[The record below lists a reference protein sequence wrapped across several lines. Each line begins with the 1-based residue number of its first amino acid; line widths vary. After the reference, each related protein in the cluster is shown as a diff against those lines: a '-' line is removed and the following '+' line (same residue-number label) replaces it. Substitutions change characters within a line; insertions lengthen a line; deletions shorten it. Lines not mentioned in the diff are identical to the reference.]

1 MANSVVKKETLA
13 ERLSSLLF
21 FSFSDKLKF
30 SIKVSL
36 SMALAYLI
44 PLSQGWAQP
53 QTAAITVMLIA
64 AMGSMSE
71 SIQKGAMR
79 VLGTIIGAIIGMT
92 LIALFPQDRALYL
105 ISLSIVVT
113 IVLYILRA
121 YKGDPTMYM
130 LTAITMM
137 MVFKNGE
144 VDDVLIYGLD
154 RTFMTVFGIVVYTL
168 VGVFLWPIKIEDNT
182 QESAA
187 SLSAAQL
194 ELFRHRDDIDT
205 KRSDLRTTLLEK
217 ETALSSATRDSGSID
232 ITLTQWHSL
241 MYHYKNISAQLTLLS
256 LHDKESYSDAMQVYI
271 PNYHALESEI
281 ETLLESIEHVWEKKE
296 EIVVPELFD
305 VHYETESLRQLS
317 HLERAS
323 LVSTMQN
330 MKRLHE
336 ELRLL
341 AIKLNSVHSP
351 LPTQFNTDNIPQG
364 SRFLWGDVEHL
375 KGALVSFII
384 FWAATL
390 FWMTMNP
397 PGGFTIV
404 ALATG
409 LSVLTTFTPIKPAM
423 LIVVFSFSFV
433 FATVMYIAV
442 LPHLHYGWELGLFIF
457 FYSFVSFYLVNPKMT
472 IFFLLGLFTF
482 NISNTMYYNFN
493 LFLLILMIF
502 YLFLFLLH
510 IFYYVPFS
518 TKPEHLF
525 LRTKNRF
532 FKLSSILLERGRK
545 RQEGKERLGT
555 PVLSRYAAI
564 HLMPTVKSM
573 QLWAS
578 QLDTNYFEQIDKEV
592 LLAFTKESEK
602 FAYLVELLY
611 HRDMHMRENRLILQL
626 RKNYTLPYF
635 TELLKAYALGKNVQ
649 EVDSFWKDTST
660 IVKTVEESLRDSL
673 EHIEFEAYSREEI
686 GQMYENISL
695 RRDVW
700 LVLFRC
706 QELMKKLDFKTL
718 EESRF

>member
-1 MANSVVKKETLA
+1 
-13 ERLSSLLF
+13 
-21 FSFSDKLKF
+21 
-30 SIKVSL
+30 
-36 SMALAYLI
+36 MALAYLI

-64 AMGSMSE
+64 AMGSVSE

-92 LIALFPQDRALYL
+92 LIGVFPQDRVLYL
-105 ISLSIVVT
+105 ISLSVIVT

-121 YKGDPTMYM
+121 YKGDNTIFM

-168 VGVFLWPIKIEDNT
+168 VGVFLWPVKVEDNT
-182 QESAA
+182 QESAT

-205 KRSDLRTTLLEK
+205 KRSDLRTTLFEK

-271 PNYHALESEI
+271 PNYHALESDI
-281 ETLLESIEHVWEKKE
+281 ETLLESIEDVWAKKE
-296 EIVVPELFD
+296 AIVVPELFE
-305 VHYETESLRQLS
+305 VEYKTESLRQLS

-323 LVSTMQN
+323 LVSTIQN

-351 LPTQFNTDNIPQG
+351 LPTLFNTDNIPQG

-457 FYSFVSFYLVNPKMT
+457 FYSFVSFHLVNPQMT

-493 LFLLILMIF
+493 IFLLILMLF

-532 FKLSSILLERGRK
+532 FKLSSILLDRGRK
-545 RQEGKERLGT
+545 RQEGKEYLAV
-555 PVLSRYAAI
+555 PLLSFYAAI

-578 QLDTNYFEQIDKEV
+578 QLDTNYFEQIEKEV
-592 LLAFTKESEK
+592 LLSFTKESEK
-602 FAYLVELLY
+602 LAYLVELLY

-635 TELLKAYALGKNVQ
+635 TELLKAYALGKNLQ

-686 GQMYENISL
+686 AQMYENISL

>member
-64 AMGSMSE
+64 AMGSVSE

-92 LIALFPQDRALYL
+92 LIGVFPQDRVLYL
-105 ISLSIVVT
+105 ISLSVIVT

-121 YKGDPTMYM
+121 YKGDNTIFM

-168 VGVFLWPIKIEDNT
+168 VGVFLWPVKVEDNT
-182 QESAA
+182 QESAT

-205 KRSDLRTTLLEK
+205 KRSDLRTTLFEK

-271 PNYHALESEI
+271 PNYHALESDI
-281 ETLLESIEHVWEKKE
+281 ETLLESIEDVWAKKE
-296 EIVVPELFD
+296 AIVVPELFE
-305 VHYETESLRQLS
+305 VEYKTESLRQLS

-323 LVSTMQN
+323 LVSTIQN

-351 LPTQFNTDNIPQG
+351 LPTLFNTDNIPQG

-457 FYSFVSFYLVNPKMT
+457 FYSFVSFHLVNPQMT

-493 LFLLILMIF
+493 IFLLILMLF

-532 FKLSSILLERGRK
+532 FKLSSILLDRGRK
-545 RQEGKERLGT
+545 RQEGKEYLAV
-555 PVLSRYAAI
+555 PLLSFYAAI

-578 QLDTNYFEQIDKEV
+578 QLDTNYFEQIEKEV
-592 LLAFTKESEK
+592 LLSFTKESEK
-602 FAYLVELLY
+602 LAYLVELLY

-635 TELLKAYALGKNVQ
+635 TELLKAYALGKNLQ

-686 GQMYENISL
+686 AQMYENISL